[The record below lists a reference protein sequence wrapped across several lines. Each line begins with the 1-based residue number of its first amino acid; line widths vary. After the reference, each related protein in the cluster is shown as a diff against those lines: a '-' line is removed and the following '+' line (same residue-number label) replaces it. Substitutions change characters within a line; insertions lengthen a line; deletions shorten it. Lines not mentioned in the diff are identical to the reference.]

1 MKKNTANNQNQK
13 TCKVTFRL
21 TEKEKNAFM
30 DRSKKAYMSPS
41 EFLRKSIRD
50 SKIITRLSPKELEI
64 YKHLTRIGHNINT
77 LLKLAHI
84 ANISTVESQCQEA
97 ISEINKHL
105 KHLSDDRQNSQI
117 RI

>member
-1 MKKNTANNQNQK
+1 MKEKIAHNSQKSTKGDFQK

-41 EFLRKSIRD
+41 EFLRRSIRD
-50 SKIITRLSPKELEI
+50 SKIITRLNPGELEI
-64 YKHLTRIGHNINT
+64 YKQLMRIGHNINT

-84 ANISTVESQCQEA
+84 ANIGTVEEQCQEA
-97 ISEINKHL
+97 LAEINKHL
-105 KHLSDDRQNSQI
+105 KYLSDDR
-117 RI
+117 